1 MAATSDAQTSADQ
14 NPDLDVKNGP
24 SVENDIKQLRED
36 ITRLSDHMKKLGSRS
51 VYTAQKAAKE
61 GAQQLRGTAEDY
73 QEELAEMVREKP
85 FTAIALAAG
94 IGYLFALISHR

>member
-1 MAATSDAQTSADQ
+1 MAASSDARVSADKDL
-14 NPDLDVKNGP
+14 NPEVDGS

-36 ITRLSDHMKKLGSRS
+36 IARLTEHMKKLGSRS

-61 GAQQLRGTAEDY
+61 SAQQLRGTAEDY

-85 FTAIALAAG
+85 LTALALAAG
-94 IGYLFALISHR
+94 IGYFFALISRR

>member
-1 MAATSDAQTSADQ
+1 DPRASASADKDFD
-14 NPDLDVKNGP
+14 PEVGGA

-36 ITRLSDHMKKLGSRS
+36 IARLSEHMKKIGSRS
-51 VYTAQKAAKE
+51 VYTAQRAAKE
-61 GAQQLRGTAEDY
+61 SAQQLRGTAEDY

-85 FTAIALAAG
+85 FTALALAAG